1 MRRAQRRA
9 AIRLGAQFSASLSQL
24 PLTTVFD
31 RVRFVLVAPSHP
43 GNIGSAARAIKT
55 MGFQR
60 LVVVRPRLPD
70 YREHDDAIALATG
83 GADVL
88 AASENCAS
96 LAQALV
102 GVETAYAM
110 TGYDRQFGPPMIDV
124 RGAALQAA
132 RSLNERTGGDV
143 AFVFGTERDGLLNE
157 DVERCQFCCAIP
169 ASSEFSSLNLAQA
182 VQIAAYEC
190 QLALRGAS
198 TIRPEQSRFA
208 EDEPPASVDALEG
221 LYAHLEQAVVA
232 IGYHDPGEPKRLM
245 ARLRRLFNRARPTAT
260 ELDVLRGISAAIIEA
275 PSERAGRKKQ

>member
-1 MRRAQRRA
+1 M
-9 AIRLGAQFSASLSQL
+9 
-24 PLTTVFD
+24 FD

-43 GNIGSAARAIKT
+43 GNIGSAARAVKT
-55 MGFQR
+55 MGFRR

-70 YREHDDAIALATG
+70 YREQDDAVALATG

-88 AASENCAS
+88 AASESCAT

-132 RSLNERTGGDV
+132 RALNERKGGDV

-169 ASSEFSSLNLAQA
+169 ASTEFSSLNLAQA

-190 QLALRGAS
+190 QLALRGAA

-232 IGYHDPGEPKRLM
+232 IGYLDPGEPKRLM

-275 PSERAGRKKQ
+275 RSERAGHKK